1 MRRSRRVHVDRIGE
15 AAYCT
20 AAGDFLA
27 LQDIESIMC
36 MGPNSA
42 RSAFSATASQNE
54 LKSGSMPL
62 VQGDEIP
69 QRHGKIDI
77 LHRVERIDFD
87 RLLKRGDDQ
96 HETNRIQT
104 AFCQLQLIGQWREPL
119 SLRLGYSPES

>member
-1 MRRSRRVHVDRIGE
+1 MRRSRSVHVDRIGE

-20 AAGDFLA
+20 ADGDFPA
-27 LQDIESIMC
+27 LQDIESIIC
-36 MGPNSA
+36 IGPNSA
-42 RSAFSATASQNE
+42 CSAE
-54 LKSGSMPL
+54 SGSML
-62 VQGDEIP
+62 LIQGDEIP

-87 RLLKRGDDQ
+87 RLLQRGDDQ